1 MFFSSS
7 STILSGFYH
16 ILEDEEKNNTTI
28 VALPNLVTQ
37 KHRRSYSNSWKAKVD
52 LLFDVLAQESK
63 PQEFESEETEK
74 DDWIPDTL
82 TFKDAL
88 RKDLPVANFYQWCY
102 DYLNQQ
108 GTIITQNKY
117 FIVTN
122 LLLDD
127 DIKADFQNLTINVND
142 RDKDIYHF
150 ESIMKFE
157 IELQDAS
164 LTLPIIAAYGIS

>member
-1 MFFSSS
+1 M
-7 STILSGFYH
+7 
-16 ILEDEEKNNTTI
+16 
-28 VALPNLVTQ
+28 
-37 KHRRSYSNSWKAKVD
+37 
-52 LLFDVLAQESK
+52 LFDVLAQESK